1 MSTATITLT
10 HALLKAAAQ
19 RPSQMDAVA
28 SHATPPGFTVDTVS
42 GTDHLYSDGDTIG
55 AIARIETTNIQ
66 DPSVYVWPNGRVWNR
81 DGSYPAAVVAWI
93 KACREPDTGSAT
105 NTTVSDTKSTQ

>member
-1 MSTATITLT
+1 MSTITLT

-28 SHATPPGFTVDTVS
+28 SHATPPGITVATVS

-81 DGSYPAAVVAWI
+81 DGVYPAAVIAWI
-93 KACREPDTGSAT
+93 AACREPDTTPVTAPP
-105 NTTVSDTKSTQ
+105 VSDAKETP

>member
-1 MSTATITLT
+1 MSTITY
-10 HALLKAAAQ
+10 ALLKAAAQ

-55 AIARIETTNIQ
+55 AIARIETSNIS
-66 DPSVYVWPNGRVWNR
+66 DPTVYVWPDGRVWNR
-81 DGSYPAAVVAWI
+81 DGSYPAAVIAWI
-93 KACREPDTGSAT
+93 KACRQPV
-105 NTTVSDTKSTQ
+105 TTPVIAPPVSDAKETQ